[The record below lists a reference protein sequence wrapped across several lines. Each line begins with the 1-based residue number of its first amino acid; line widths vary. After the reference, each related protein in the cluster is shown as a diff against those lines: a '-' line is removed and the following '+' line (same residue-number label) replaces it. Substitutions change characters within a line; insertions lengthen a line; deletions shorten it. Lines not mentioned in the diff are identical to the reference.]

1 MKETFYEMHRSEAI
15 QVLLGKDKFA
25 RTYTNL
31 KLAEKL
37 EKLFT
42 KKKRL
47 YLVKEDHLEL
57 NGDTLTAKTF

>member
-1 MKETFYEMHRSEAI
+1 MKETFYEIHRSEAI
-15 QVLLGKDKFA
+15 QVLLGKDKIA

-31 KLAEKL
+31 KLADKL

-47 YLVKEDHLEL
+47 YLVKEDHLKL
-57 NGDTLTAKTF
+57 NGNTLTAKTF